1 MLLDDII
8 TLLSEPKGSLE
19 AALLKTKILMR
30 QLGHK
35 ELSTWVNSE
44 LSGYPVDAEVPSYRC
59 LHTTPHASVI
69 LDGWQWKDTLLPITT
84 LEDSLRKNV
93 TKLNVGSSIGTIEE
107 QVKVY
112 REKGHG
118 LVRHL
123 SPDYM
128 PSLSKGLA
136 RGAVITAAWC
146 EINMAELEA
155 IVIQVRSRLLD
166 FCLAI
171 QEKLGVVSEQEL
183 PTKAKT
189 IDTPGMFQTIVYGGT
204 VIVGGNNIQV
214 NNKQGDIEGLLKE
227 VAKLGYDQKELDELR
242 QAVIEDKNKNET
254 PTVTDGE
261 TGKWYV
267 NALKKVG
274 KGAVKVGV
282 DVATSVIVKAL
293 DHYMN
298 GG

>member
-166 FCLAI
+166 FCLEI

-274 KGAVKVGV
+274 KGAVKVGA
-282 DVATSVIVKAL
+282 DVATEHEQAI
-293 DHYMN
+293 
-298 GG
+298 